1 MTRDNLKDMEYYK
14 VNDEKWKICIAAEAY
29 EVSNGK
35 SEIEMINQREM
46 AAVLQYICVS

>member
-1 MTRDNLKDMEYYK
+1 MKEEDKL
-14 VNDEKWKICIAAEAY
+14 KICIVAEAY
-29 EVSNGK
+29 EVSNSE